1 MVANKFLEE
10 VEMSGYVRTE
20 CVWMCK
26 YFHESVRKTSERYDH
41 VALIMG
47 QFNSQRRKL
56 QSWNN
61 RRFAG

>member
-10 VEMSGYVRTE
+10 VEMTDNVRKE

-41 VALIMG
+41 IVMLCVVV
-47 QFNSQRRKL
+47 
-56 QSWNN
+56 
-61 RRFAG
+61 